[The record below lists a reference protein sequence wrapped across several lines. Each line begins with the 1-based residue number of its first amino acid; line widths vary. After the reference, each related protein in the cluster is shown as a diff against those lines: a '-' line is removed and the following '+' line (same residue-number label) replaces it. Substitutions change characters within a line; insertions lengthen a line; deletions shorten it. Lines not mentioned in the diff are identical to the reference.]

1 MPVVDQEEPKLVSI
15 IIVLYNSAEYI
26 EKCVQSIAELDYNPI
41 EIILVD
47 NASGDESVSVA
58 KKVLGECGI
67 EHYHLIQLGKNTGFA
82 AANNRGFESSSGE
95 ILFLLNPDTEVY
107 PDTLRELVRAFGD
120 PSVGVCGSKI
130 YYPDG
135 KTLQHA
141 GGFVRDNGLAMHYGY
156 AEEDK
161 GQYDIPREVGY
172 VTGAALAV
180 RRDVFEKVGGLDEGY
195 RPAYF
200 EETDL
205 CLRVRRMGYKVMYV
219 PTARVIHY
227 ESTTVGKFSERYLY
241 LFHKNRIRFMLKNYS
256 WRFLWDRALP
266 MEEKWIGMI
275 APEQQAIPLNR
286 AYIANILMLPETL
299 LARRRM
305 EEKLQAPRIEDNVS
319 SLE

>member
-1 MPVVDQEEPKLVSI
+1 MLVIDQEEPKLVSI

-26 EKCVQSIAELDYNPI
+26 EKCIQSIGRLDYNPI

-47 NASGDESVSVA
+47 NASRDESVSVA
-58 KKVLGECGI
+58 RRTLEECRI
-67 EHYHLIQLGKNTGFA
+67 EHYHLIQLGRNAGFA
-82 AANNRGFESSSGE
+82 AANNRGFELSSGE
-95 ILFLLNPDTEVY
+95 ILFLLNPDTELY
-107 PDTLRELVRAFGD
+107 PDTLRELVRAFRD
-120 PSVGVCGSKI
+120 PSVGICGSKV

-161 GQYDIPREVGY
+161 GQYDTLREVGY
-172 VTGAALAV
+172 VTGAALSV
-180 RRDVFEKVGGLDEGY
+180 RRDVFREAGGFDEGY
-195 RPAYF
+195 HPAYF

-205 CLRVRRMGYKVMYV
+205 CLRVRRMGYKVVYV

-256 WRFLWDRALP
+256 WHFLWNRALP

-275 APEQQAIPLNR
+275 APEEQAIPLNK
-286 AYIANILMLPETL
+286 AYIANIFKLPGTL

-305 EEKLQAPRIEDNVS
+305 EEKLRAPRIEDNVS